1 MDPYLTTQATEVAWL
16 DTVVQGQSVSMYSW
30 SDSQHVLE
38 LRESR
43 HQLGK
48 SSSWNILLL
57 FY

>member
-30 SDSQHVLE
+30 ADSQHVLE